1 MKTEFLILADAAQVA
16 NGKLFILGGGWS
28 LYRSAVY
35 PAQVQLGLGISIL
48 IDWNEAGIKHPV
60 TITMADE
67 AGVPIIPELKG
78 QVEAAKSTDVPT
90 GATQRALLAVNA
102 NLLIG
107 APGPIFRCGDG
118 GLLAGRGR
126 VRRAVRRQ
134 QGRGCSSGSGSGP
147 RKLRGNRGP
156 RSRIARKS
164 RAALDERADCCHDA
178 DRSLLLRLE
187 RFFDNQ
193 SIPD

>member
-1 MKTEFLILADAAQVA
+1 VKTEFLILADAAQVA

-107 APGPIFRCGDG
+107 RPGRYFVAATAGSSRVEVAFDALFVGNKVAGAPPDPA
-118 GLLAGRGR
+118 LGRG
-126 VRRAVRRQ
+126 
-134 QGRGCSSGSGSGP
+134 
-147 RKLRGNRGP
+147 N
-156 RSRIARKS
+156 
-164 RAALDERADCCHDA
+164 
-178 DRSLLLRLE
+178 
-187 RFFDNQ
+187 
-193 SIPD
+193 